1 MTQLC
6 RHSFAIVLFV
16 LTLSAC
22 GASSPAFHDVAR
34 VGCSIARPAC
44 AVVNAACGLSSDAP
58 KR

>member
-1 MTQLC
+1 MTKQLI
-6 RHSFAIVLFV
+6 AIVSLSLF
-16 LTLSAC
+16 TAC